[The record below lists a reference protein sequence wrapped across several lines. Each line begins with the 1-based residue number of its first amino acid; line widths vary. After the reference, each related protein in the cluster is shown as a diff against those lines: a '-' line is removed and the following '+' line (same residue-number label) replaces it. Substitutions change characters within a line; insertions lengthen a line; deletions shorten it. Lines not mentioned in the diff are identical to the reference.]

1 MPNYN
6 TGPYD
11 GKGGIDPD
19 YLKKPYKE
27 KNTLIQ
33 NFSMVVPCR
42 RWKGECPDQ
51 QVEPD
56 QSQEIPHETPI
67 RGVGII

>member
-27 KNTLIQ
+27 NNTLIQ

-42 RWKGECPDQ
+42 RWRHECPDQ
-51 QVEPD
+51 EDEPPRED
-56 QSQEIPHETPI
+56 NPRERTP
-67 RGVGII
+67 